1 MLFIR
6 TECRS
11 ESYIVSINQ
20 KPNTIY
26 IYLLY
31 VCIMSIHAILRHVKV
46 TLSKLYKN
54 EQEVIKLNLQP
65 SPLLL
70 YKV

>member
-54 EQEVIKLNLQP
+54 EQDIKLNLQP
-65 SPLLL
+65 SPLPPL
-70 YKV
+70 